1 MVGLVNC
8 AINENT
14 YLKRNYDEHPLLHK
28 ITFLSE
34 SFIFCFNSLTM
45 ALVQVIQVFE
55 TGH

>member
-28 ITFLSE
+28 ITFLNE